1 MILICPQCA
10 TRYLVPDE
18 AIGVTGRQVRC
29 ASCKHSW
36 FQEGIAL
43 PAREEKAAAPVASPV
58 QNAPPEA
65 ATAAPESA
73 AERPVDRVADDF
85 GFDAVNTETG
95 GDPVPQGQAREVD
108 VTDVGPTN
116 PRVIDAQ
123 AGKRAADLA
132 EAEDYADEEEDEPFR
147 PRRNPA
153 RLWTWAAIVFALMLA
168 AAGGAL
174 AYFGPPQWAVRA
186 GLLADAEE
194 PALLFSLTKPAEW
207 RTLPNGAEY
216 FAFAAQERRKH
227 LAGFRQRTLA
237 ANILGCGTRGRL
249 HGPAP
254 FAKGQRLPGAG
265 LPVSYLMC
273 GRGGTGRR
281 ATLRSLWPKVFSTVE
296 VRVFSTAPD
305 AVPPAVSRKKI
316 VGFSGRKNMASL
328 SFAGWSDDQ
337 PAKPSIRSCAAQS
350 IGRFAARSIWRLSL
364 RSCTPSVIASTI
376 RGLSHAIRRR
386 RARWVRQRPLLLPI

>member
-174 AYFGPPQWAVRA
+174 AFFGPPQWAVRA

-216 FAFAAQERRKH
+216 FAFAAQIHNGGTNVEPVPPVEVQLRD
-227 LAGFRQRTLA
+227 RQ
-237 ANILGCGTRGRL
+237 GRL
-249 HGPAP
+249 
-254 FAKGQRLPGAG
+254 
-265 LPVSYLMC
+265 
-273 GRGGTGRR
+273 
-281 ATLRSLWPKVFSTVE
+281 VFSWITRADKAELKPGEEASINESRVDIPKSVE
-296 VRVFSTAPD
+296 NISLAFVNAP
-305 AVPPAVSRKKI
+305 
-316 VGFSGRKNMASL
+316 
-328 SFAGWSDDQ
+328 
-337 PAKPSIRSCAAQS
+337 
-350 IGRFAARSIWRLSL
+350 
-364 RSCTPSVIASTI
+364 
-376 RGLSHAIRRR
+376 
-386 RARWVRQRPLLLPI
+386 